1 MKKIASLSLDL
12 DNQWSYM
19 KTHGDAGWESYP
31 SYLELVVPRALEFLG
46 ERDLQITFFIVGQD
60 AALEENREPIT
71 AIADA
76 GHEIGNHS
84 FKHEPWLHLYSRAE
98 LVEEFERSEE
108 AIENATGR
116 RTVGFRG
123 PGYSLSPA
131 VLEVLAERGY
141 VYDCSTLPT
150 FIAPLARAYY
160 FLRSPEMSPEEKAKR
175 KKLFGR
181 FADGFQSLRPHVR
194 QVSGRE
200 LIEIPVTTMPL
211 VKTPVHVS
219 YLIYLSTFSPAMA
232 RAYWKTAL
240 SLCSAVGVE
249 PSLLLHPLDF
259 LCGGD
264 VPELKFFPGM
274 NIGLARKLE
283 FLSWVLETYSERF
296 DVGTMIRHANS
307 FRDGRVIAGRP
318 EEAAT

>member
-19 KTHGDAGWESYP
+19 KTHGDAGWESFP
-31 SYLELVVPRALEFLG
+31 SYLDLVVPRVLDFLN

-60 AALEENREPIT
+60 AALERNREPIT
-71 AIADA
+71 AIANA

-84 FKHEPWLHLYSRAE
+84 FKHEPWLHLYSRAG
-98 LVEEFERSEE
+98 LVEEFERSEA
-108 AIENATGR
+108 AIENVTGR

-131 VLEVLAERGY
+131 VLEILAERGY

-160 FLRSPEMSPEEKAKR
+160 FFRSPDMSPEEKAKR

-181 FADGFQSLRPHVR
+181 FADGFQSLRPYTR
-194 QVSGRE
+194 EISGRA
-200 LIEIPVTTMPL
+200 LIEIPVTTMPI

-219 YLIYLSTFSPAMA
+219 YLIYLSTFSPALA

-240 SLCSAVGVE
+240 SLCSATGVE

-259 LCGGD
+259 LCGDD

-274 NIGLARKLE
+274 NIGLDRKLE